1 MKNLSLWL
9 LAGLLVTACA
19 QPGKDTPSPTPAP
32 PEEVSSVVREQAAYL
47 SQAYANWKKETE
59 QIAWRSEDPQAFE
72 IAQAYLLALHAQRDL
87 GSSRIDV
94 LVWLLES
101 FKNIK
106 NPSAS
111 SAEMVALAKQY
122 INKELNL

>member
-19 QPGKDTPSPTPAP
+19 QPGKDSSSPTPAP
-32 PEEVSSVVREQAAYL
+32 SEVSSEVTYQAGLL
-47 SQAYANWKKETE
+47 SQAYTNWKNETE
-59 QIAWRSEDPQAFE
+59 QIAWRSEDPQSFE
-72 IAQAYLLALHAQRDL
+72 VAQAYILALHAQRDL
-87 GSSRIDV
+87 GSSRIEV
-94 LVWLLES
+94 LTWLLES

-106 NPSAS
+106 NPSAD
-111 SAEMVALAKQY
+111 SAEMIALAKQY